1 MTSLSRTMQN
11 YTKEHLSLY
20 VFIAVILITGVVFGA
35 VMVNALTLEQKQE
48 IGRHL
53 GSFLQS
59 VDQGLSEGN
68 RDTFFAGL
76 LMHWKWVLLIW
87 IFGLSVIG
95 LPLILVL
102 DFLKGVLIGFTVGYM
117 IGQYSWKGMLFALA
131 GVVPQNM
138 IVLPVIVVCS
148 VTAMSFSLDMI
159 KQRFWQ
165 RSGTVVPPFMR
176 YSLTTAVMAMLLIAA
191 SIYEAFLS
199 PAVLKW
205 VSPML
210 TVAQAG

>member
-1 MTSLSRTMQN
+1 
-11 YTKEHLSLY
+11 
-20 VFIAVILITGVVFGA
+20 
-35 VMVNALTLEQKQE
+35 
-48 IGRHL
+48 
-53 GSFLQS
+53 
-59 VDQGLSEGN
+59 
-68 RDTFFAGL
+68 
-76 LMHWKWVLLIW
+76 VLLIW